1 MIDKKENARPTVG
14 AAGQAERESHWASG
28 NSRDDSNTWNGP
40 ISSLLMRGQ
49 ENAIP
54 LRQIVKLTGINGR
67 VVRGMISEER
77 LNGTPILSDNATG
90 YYLPAIDEEKERF
103 IRSMKHR
110 AGEILRVV
118 EAVEK
123 MEWQE
128 NVEGWNG

>member
-14 AAGQAERESHWASG
+14 AAGQAERESHLASG

-90 YYLPAIDEEKERF
+90 YYLPASEDEKVRF

-110 AGEILRVV
+110 AKEIERAA
-118 EAVEK
+118 EAIEK
-123 MEWQE
+123 AK
-128 NVEGWNG
+128 G